1 MTSIKLKHILIVC
14 GASSLLMI
22 YMFLGVQR
30 SRSSLVLAA
39 REDVV
44 DSLQSYARGDNLSK
58 QPVKV
63 KRTVDKGR
71 QATVARLHSLTDS
84 WASVSSEDLPQCKDF
99 LNSVKHG
106 RWVHRKPPLE
116 QNLRDLNHQISDLRT
131 KVLGIPATLQ
141 REDLLCGN
149 VSYPG
154 TKLRALCHP
163 EGDTP
168 CCAAD
173 NTCVARSMDQCRC
186 QTCWDLRRDFHADLA
201 EFLPRDVSCH
211 VGRYTDV
218 EQVCTALDNVT
229 LMLVGDSL
237 VAQIYVSLLALL
249 AGGGDV
255 NSLQSY
261 LPPGQRSRC
270 RGQRVYEVTCRR
282 WLDHPPVLAECGSNA
297 ILEQML
303 VYQLDTRARD
313 NILHTVRFLRQR
325 PRSVLL
331 VGVGVHE
338 DFNTT
343 HITDTLIRP
352 LMEVK
357 GASPWPY
364 VIWLSPHTWGQL
376 HLPGSRRQSR
386 EAAVR
391 FTHEMT
397 AVLEAYSVPVLDTGA
412 MTEQVVSYDGMHFG
426 QGVNHVKARVVLEM
440 VKRLKHNSWTSI

>member
-1 MTSIKLKHILIVC
+1 MDSSWDFRLLLQTNVPCQVASLTALCMHPCTSLRSDVISMCILSVISWLHLLLGRVLPFLPTVHSLFPRNFASYNGKVSATTKAPATGEQRWLGPKMTSIKLKHILIVC

-131 KVLGIPATLQ
+131 EVLGIPSTLQ
-141 REDLLCGN
+141 RADHLCGN

-163 EGDTP
+163 EGATP
-168 CCAAD
+168 CCAAE

-211 VGRYTDV
+211 VGRYTGV
-218 EQVCTALDNVT
+218 EQVQV
-229 LMLVGDSL
+229 
-237 VAQIYVSLLALL
+237 QIFY
-249 AGGGDV
+249 
-255 NSLQSY
+255 
-261 LPPGQRSRC
+261 
-270 RGQRVYEVTCRR
+270 
-282 WLDHPPVLAECGSNA
+282 
-297 ILEQML
+297 
-303 VYQLDTRARD
+303 
-313 NILHTVRFLRQR
+313 
-325 PRSVLL
+325 
-331 VGVGVHE
+331 
-338 DFNTT
+338 
-343 HITDTLIRP
+343 
-352 LMEVK
+352 
-357 GASPWPY
+357 
-364 VIWLSPHTWGQL
+364 
-376 HLPGSRRQSR
+376 
-386 EAAVR
+386 
-391 FTHEMT
+391 
-397 AVLEAYSVPVLDTGA
+397 
-412 MTEQVVSYDGMHFG
+412 
-426 QGVNHVKARVVLEM
+426 
-440 VKRLKHNSWTSI
+440 